1 MQITDVK
8 HFLANPGRGKN
19 LCFVKVETDE
29 GIYGWGEA
37 YTQSDRDVQV
47 TAHIDQMRRY
57 LIGRDP
63 RNIKHF
69 LQWSYDD
76 FRWTSW
82 SDGLLVRRQR
92 YRARAVGHHRQG
104 SRECR
109 CTCSS
114 AARAGTRSGSTPT
127 AGVVEAE
134 VLSSLLSERRKSSKW
149 ASTP

>member
-37 YTQSDRDVQV
+37 YTQSDRDVQI

-76 FRWTSW
+76 FA
-82 SDGLLVRRQR
+82 GRRGAMDFWCAVSGIEHAMWDITGKKAGMPVHMLIGGRVATR
-92 YRARAVGHHRQG
+92 YV
-104 SRECR
+104 SM
-109 CTCSS
+109 
-114 AARAGTRSGSTPT
+114 PT
-127 AGVVEAE
+127 AGAVDRRT
-134 VLSSLLSERRKSSKW
+134 SSQTALAPSWRWAFRR
-149 ASTP
+149 